1 MVRIQTLS
9 KELTVFNCILQ
20 HIASYNAQAYKAMH
34 CYKKNQK
41 YKTHIYSKNVLVIA
55 FFAMWNAIKSNYE
68 YSHCVICN
76 DTTIAWPCLL
86 CKYLF
91 LKRCIHLLAFAA
103 FIITLCMMFPTYY
116 VLGQYYILAVV
127 VIMQLKQIAN
137 GFVYFSHEHETIA
150 QIPLTEKI
158 IKRQRL
164 IRIVV
169 LYADCFSSVA
179 LYTIPGFDFTH

>member
-1 MVRIQTLS
+1 MAVRIQTLS

-41 YKTHIYSKNVLVIA
+41 YRTHIYSKNVLVIA

-68 YSHCVICN
+68 HSHCVICN

-91 LKRCIHLLAFAA
+91 LKRCIHLLA
-103 FIITLCMMFPTYY
+103 ICSIYYY
-116 VLGQYYILAVV
+116 VMYDVSYLLCIRTILHPSCCSNNATQVDCQRFCV
-127 VIMQLKQIAN
+127 
-137 GFVYFSHEHETIA
+137 F
-150 QIPLTEKI
+150 LT
-158 IKRQRL
+158 R
-164 IRIVV
+164 
-169 LYADCFSSVA
+169 
-179 LYTIPGFDFTH
+179 T

>member
-1 MVRIQTLS
+1 MTVRIQTLS

-91 LKRCIHLLAFAA
+91 LKRCIHLLA
-103 FIITLCMMFPTYY
+103 ICSIYYY
-116 VLGQYYILAVV
+116 VMYDVSYLLCIRTILHPSCCSNNATQVDCQRFCV
-127 VIMQLKQIAN
+127 
-137 GFVYFSHEHETIA
+137 F
-150 QIPLTEKI
+150 LT
-158 IKRQRL
+158 R
-164 IRIVV
+164 
-169 LYADCFSSVA
+169 
-179 LYTIPGFDFTH
+179 T

>member
-9 KELTVFNCILQ
+9 KELTVLNCILQ

-41 YKTHIYSKNVLVIA
+41 YRTHIYSKNVLVIA

-91 LKRCIHLLAFAA
+91 LKRCIHLLA
-103 FIITLCMMFPTYY
+103 ICSIYYY
-116 VLGQYYILAVV
+116 VMYDVSYLLCIRTILHPSCCSNNATQVDCQRFCV
-127 VIMQLKQIAN
+127 
-137 GFVYFSHEHETIA
+137 F
-150 QIPLTEKI
+150 LT
-158 IKRQRL
+158 
-164 IRIVV
+164 
-169 LYADCFSSVA
+169 
-179 LYTIPGFDFTH
+179 